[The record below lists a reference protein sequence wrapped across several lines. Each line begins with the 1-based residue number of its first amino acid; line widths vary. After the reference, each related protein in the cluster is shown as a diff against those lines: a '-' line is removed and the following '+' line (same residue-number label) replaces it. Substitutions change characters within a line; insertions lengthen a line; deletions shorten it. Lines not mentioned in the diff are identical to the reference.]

1 MKKSKMKETAF
12 TLAET
17 LITLGIIAVVAAL
30 TLPAVLADKRAKEL
44 ETSFKKQL
52 SVIQNVLIRMEM
64 EKGEPYTRNSSSATR
79 TFKKEFVKY
88 FKIIKDCNFEDCLK
102 VNDKNVYKDLTN
114 KYDTFTKF
122 IDDGQFILHDG
133 TMIMLNDAA
142 NEPLLISF
150 DVNGP
155 YKKPNRYGQDLFT
168 FQIMENGKLLPMGA
182 DGTWYTDENFCSTEK
197 GDIKNGLTCAYRAV
211 TEPDYFKKLPR

>member
-1 MKKSKMKETAF
+1 
-12 TLAET
+12 
-17 LITLGIIAVVAAL
+17 
-30 TLPAVLADKRAKEL
+30 
-44 ETSFKKQL
+44 
-52 SVIQNVLIRMEM
+52 MEM

-88 FKIIKDCNFEDCLK
+88 FKIIKDCNFEGCLK

>member
-1 MKKSKMKETAF
+1 M
-12 TLAET
+12 
-17 LITLGIIAVVAAL
+17 
-30 TLPAVLADKRAKEL
+30 RQEL
-44 ETSFKKQL
+44 L
-52 SVIQNVLIRMEM
+52 
-64 EKGEPYTRNSSSATR
+64 
-79 TFKKEFVKY
+79 KKEFVKY

>member
-44 ETSFKKQL
+44 ETGFKKQL

-79 TFKKEFVKY
+79 TFKKRIC
-88 FKIIKDCNFEDCLK
+88 KI
-102 VNDKNVYKDLTN
+102 
-114 KYDTFTKF
+114 
-122 IDDGQFILHDG
+122 
-133 TMIMLNDAA
+133 
-142 NEPLLISF
+142 
-150 DVNGP
+150 
-155 YKKPNRYGQDLFT
+155 
-168 FQIMENGKLLPMGA
+168 FQN
-182 DGTWYTDENFCSTEK
+182 N
-197 GDIKNGLTCAYRAV
+197 
-211 TEPDYFKKLPR
+211 

>member
-44 ETSFKKQL
+44 ETGFKKQL

-197 GDIKNGLTCAYRAV
+197 GDIKNGLTCAYRAF